1 MDADVKADIEVSEGV
16 DRLHVEIDRAVVLID
31 KLKNANTDLT
41 TQKQALEQ
49 RLQQSERDIAE
60 ARADRE
66 RLQGLYDAN
75 AALIDNK
82 AAIQGKIEQ
91 MISRLDAVHNT

>member
-41 TQKQALEQ
+41 TQKQALEE

>member
-31 KLKNANTDLT
+31 QLKKANTDLT
-41 TQKQALEQ
+41 TQKQALEE

-60 ARADRE
+60 AWADRD

-91 MISRLDAVHNT
+91 MISRLGAVHNA

>member
-16 DRLHVEIDRAVVLID
+16 DLLHVEIDRAVVLID

-41 TQKQALEQ
+41 TQKQALEE

-66 RLQGLYDAN
+66 RVQGLYDAN